1 MHGELSCHFLCV
13 HHSIILCYR
22 ADAVALG
29 ISVTFDHLVCGSLLL
44 AIVRVPERR
53 YMHLQWNTKPLFQRG
68 FVSVTFLQRI
78 FLSIENVDDVYHAFG
93 DSNGVI

>member
-22 ADAVALG
+22 TDAVALG

-53 YMHLQWNTKPLFQRG
+53 
-68 FVSVTFLQRI
+68 
-78 FLSIENVDDVYHAFG
+78 
-93 DSNGVI
+93 